1 MGFDFVA
8 KSSLAFYRVTASQS
22 SHGLFFLPPPP
33 ALELV
38 HVRGDSRQVRLDRPE
53 RE

>member
-22 SHGLFFLPPPP
+22 SHGRASLPPPC
-33 ALELV
+33 A
-38 HVRGDSRQVRLDRPE
+38 
-53 RE
+53 